1 MKIWGQVKIF
11 DKPHWVSCRTLHA
24 TSLLSCYKMEIK
36 INRNANKK
44 ENIYGIVLEEREIFA
59 NFATNKILF
68 VVK

>member
-1 MKIWGQVKIF
+1 
-11 DKPHWVSCRTLHA
+11 
-24 TSLLSCYKMEIK
+24 MEIQ

-59 NFATNKILF
+59 NFAANKILF

>member
-1 MKIWGQVKIF
+1 M
-11 DKPHWVSCRTLHA
+11 HWVRCRALHA
-24 TSLLSCYKMEIK
+24 ASLLSCYKMEIK

-59 NFATNKILF
+59 NFAANKILF

>member
-1 MKIWGQVKIF
+1 MS
-11 DKPHWVSCRTLHA
+11 HWVSCRTLHA
-24 TSLLSCYKMEIK
+24 TSLLPYYKMEIK